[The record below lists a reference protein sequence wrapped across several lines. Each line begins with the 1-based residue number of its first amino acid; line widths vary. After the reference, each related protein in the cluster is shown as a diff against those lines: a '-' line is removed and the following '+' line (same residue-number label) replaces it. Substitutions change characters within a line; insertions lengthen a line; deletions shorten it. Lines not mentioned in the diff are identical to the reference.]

1 VPVDLSPSG
10 LPVEECVPDLRHALA
25 GTGSAVL
32 VAPPGAGKTTIAR
45 AVADALGWDYV
56 DTGAMYRAIALRA
69 LQEGIDPSDATGVSK
84 VASGV
89 DIVSSG
95 STLLLDGHDVSELIR
110 SRDVTTAVPQVAAH
124 PEVRASLVELQR
136 EAASTRNVVMEGRDI
151 GTVVV
156 PDAIVKVFLT
166 ASLEERARRRAKELG
181 APADDLDDMQTGL
194 AERDAAD
201 SGRAA
206 SPLQKATD
214 AVEIDTTNKTIEQI
228 RDEIVDLVRERISG
242 G

>member
-1 VPVDLSPSG
+1 MSV
-10 LPVEECVPDLRHALA
+10 
-25 GTGSAVL
+25 
-32 VAPPGAGKTTIAR
+32 VAIDGPAGAGKTTIAR

-69 LQEGIDPSDATGVSK
+69 LQEGVDPSDAVGVGK
-84 VASGV
+84 VASSV

-95 STLLLDGHDVSELIR
+95 RVLLLDGEDVSELIR
-110 SRDVTTAVPQVAAH
+110 SRDVTTAVSQVAAH

-136 EAASTRNVVMEGRDI
+136 EAAGTRNIVMEGRDI

-166 ASLEERARRRAKELG
+166 ASLEERARRRARELG

-194 AERDAAD
+194 AARDAAD

-206 SPLQKATD
+206 SPLQRATD

-228 RDEIVDLVRERISG
+228 RDEIVDLARERISG